1 MDLRWMEDFCSLC
14 STGNFHRSSK
24 ERNLSQ
30 PAFSRRIKA
39 LETWLGVELVD
50 RSTFPARLT
59 EAGREFRPVAEQM
72 VHLAYRTRN
81 ELRASARNDAAV
93 LSFACLDSLAGN
105 YLPRWLQRLE
115 RHTGFIN
122 SRVLTA
128 FASAEAFLAALEE
141 GACDFLVCYHDDGDA
156 ILIDPIDFPS
166 LTLDTEIVVPVV
178 AADAD
183 VRKMIDP
190 VGAAARPL
198 PLLQYAAHT
207 YLGRIVRDHIR
218 RHHLET
224 AVDVVYES
232 SIASS
237 LKEMALLGYG
247 LAWLPK
253 SCIEPNLADGSLVQI
268 GVVGKEIRLDIKI
281 FRHIDRRD
289 KQVERFWSAL
299 ESLSSMDVINA
310 AAS

>member
-81 ELRASARNDAAV
+81 ELRGSARDDATA
-93 LSFACLDSLAGN
+93 LSFACLDSIAGN
-105 YLPRWLQRLE
+105 YLPRWLKRLE
-115 RHTGFIN
+115 CHAGFVN

-141 GACDFLVCYHDDGDA
+141 GTCDFLVCYHDEGDA
-156 ILIDPIDFPS
+156 ILIDPVDFPS
-166 LTLDTEIVVPVV
+166 LKLDVETVVPVV
-178 AADAD
+178 AADSALRD
-183 VRKMIDP
+183 LIDP
-190 VGAAARPL
+190 SGSSQTSIA
-198 PLLQYAAHT
+198 LLQYAPHT

-224 AVDVVYES
+224 AFDVVYES

-247 LAWLPK
+247 LAWLPR
-253 SCIEPNLADGSLVQI
+253 SCIEEDLADGSLFQV
-268 GVVGKEIRLDIKI
+268 GVFGKEIRLDIKI
-281 FRHIDRRD
+281 FRHVERRD
-289 KQVERFWSAL
+289 KRVERFWSIL
-299 ESLSSMDVINA
+299 ESLDSMNVVNA
-310 AAS
+310 RAS